1 MALTDYI
8 PFLHNSSKSGGAGR
22 DARGAMRVERTG
34 HVGRTG
40 HSERT
45 GHSGRLG
52 YAVRPTS
59 ERSTNAG
66 RPTSERSDGGYP
78 ANTRPRS
85 TRPVTERSQQK
96 NRIVRP
102 QDKKPALLQRMT
114 NWCTSLGYLR
124 ILVVAAVTLGLL
136 VIAFYGPVKVWY
148 TAYRDKQL
156 YAQQLQVLAEQN
168 KKLQS
173 EVDRL
178 QSQEGIEDEARRRGY
193 VKANETSVTIK
204 GTTTTTGEADA
215 GASKD
220 TLEEVKI
227 KNPWYINVLDK
238 FFMYKPSNT
247 HV

>member
-8 PFLHNSSKSGGAGR
+8 PFLESLFKGRAVRGGRGAVRSSRAGR
-22 DARGAMRVERTG
+22 GIGER
-34 HVGRTG
+34 
-40 HSERT
+40 
-45 GHSGRLG
+45 LN
-52 YAVRPTS
+52 
-59 ERSTNAG
+59 STL
-66 RPTSERSDGGYP
+66 PS
-78 ANTRPRS
+78 NTRS
-85 TRPVTERSQQK
+85 ASSRPVTERPQQK

-102 QDKKPALLQRMT
+102 QDKKPTLLQRIG
-114 NWCTSLGYLR
+114 NWHASLGHLR
-124 ILVVAAVTLGLL
+124 VLVVAAITLGLL
-136 VIAFYGPVKVWY
+136 VIAFYSPVKVWY

-156 YAQQLQVLAEQN
+156 YALQLQVLAEQN

-178 QSQEGIEDEARRRGY
+178 QSQEGIEDEARKRGY

-204 GTTTTTGEADA
+204 GKTTTNGEADA

-220 TLEEVKI
+220 ELEEVKT

-238 FFMYKPSNT
+238 FFMYKPSKT